1 MRDFEK
7 TTSTR
12 YTILYTMA
20 TDNSNEEESSSV
32 VETESS
38 GTADSATSN
47 EENPVESQGNFET
60 GSENTETLYLTITQN
75 EIGVTDVSIQ
85 LVVGEGK
92 DKAAAQ
98 ETANEVA
105 EQLKTQLQN
114 ENANWDAISTATE
127 NPPEVLKQVIA
138 AAEDYLGQKVDGVA
152 AIEIPKSTPIVDAP
166 QKQKELPYFL
176 LIGLIGVVLGAA
188 LLKLAEKL
196 LSPKNPPVIKNVAPE
211 KIEVTSV
218 SKAVEPEHTQMEVK
232 PESRQ
237 IPSISALHNIGARP
251 GQQDSFGFEPIP
263 GGMIAVV
270 ADGMG
275 GLADGDKVSQLIVRS
290 MMTEV
295 KNLSRGNNQ
304 YCLYE
309 LASRANRA
317 VLSMLGPNKIYQCGS
332 TLISVIVQDNWMQWL
347 SIGDSRIYLYRAGR
361 LMQLN
366 REHTL
371 KYEMLVDV
379 ANSRRSVA
387 EVRQNPK
394 GKGLTSFIGM
404 GELKYVD
411 GSPHPVQVQPGDR
424 VLLMSDGVFNT
435 LPEAEIESILAQEPE
450 APKAT
455 ALMEQRVLEH
465 KSPKQDNFTAIL
477 LNI

>member
-7 TTSTR
+7 TTSTQ
-12 YTILYTMA
+12 YTICYTMA
-20 TDNSNEEESSSV
+20 AADSSGEGASSSA
-32 VETESS
+32 ETGTGDIAASAIS
-38 GTADSATSN
+38 GEEKPADSQEGLEA
-47 EENPVESQGNFET
+47 
-60 GSENTETLYLTITQN
+60 GSENTETLYLTITRN
-75 EIGVTDVSIQ
+75 ETGVTDVSIR
-85 LVVGEGK
+85 LEGENK
-92 DKAAAQ
+92 EAAQ
-98 ETANEVA
+98 GTANAVA
-105 EQLKTQLQN
+105 EQLKTQLQRK
-114 ENANWDAISTATE
+114 NADWDAVSTATE
-127 NPPEVLKQVIA
+127 TPPEVLKQVIA
-138 AAEDYLGQKVDGVA
+138 AAEDYLGQKVDGAA
-152 AIEIPKSTPIVDAP
+152 AIEIPGAAPVMETPK
-166 QKQKELPYFL
+166 KQNQLPNL
-176 LIGLIGVVLGAA
+176 LLVGLIGVVLGAA
-188 LLKLAEKL
+188 LLKFVEKL
-196 LSPKNPPVIKNVAPE
+196 LAPKHPPVAKNAPPE
-211 KIEVTSV
+211 EIETTAV
-218 SKAVEPEHTQMEVK
+218 SKAVVLEQPQTEAGPEPSQA
-232 PESRQ
+232 PR
-237 IPSISALHNIGARP
+237 ISALHNIGARP
-251 GQQDSFGFEPIP
+251 GQQDSFGFEPVP
-263 GGMIAVV
+263 GGMLAVV

-275 GLADGDKVSQLIVRS
+275 GLADGDKVSQLIVHS

-295 KNLSRGNNQ
+295 KKLGRGSNQ

-317 VLSMLGPNKIYQCGS
+317 VLSMLGPSRIYQCGS
-332 TLISVIVQDNWMQWL
+332 TLISVLVQDDWMQWL

-387 EVRQNPK
+387 EVQQNPK

>member
-7 TTSTR
+7 TTSTQ
-12 YTILYTMA
+12 YTICYTMA
-20 TDNSNEEESSSV
+20 AADSSGEGASSSA
-32 VETESS
+32 ETGTGGIAASAIS
-38 GTADSATSN
+38 GEEKPADS
-47 EENPVESQGNFET
+47 QGELEA
-60 GSENTETLYLTITQN
+60 GSENTETLYLIITQN
-75 EIGVTDVSIQ
+75 ETGVTDVSIR
-85 LVVGEGK
+85 LEGENK
-92 DKAAAQ
+92 EAAQ
-98 ETANEVA
+98 ETANAVA
-105 EQLKTQLQN
+105 EQLKTQLQS
-114 ENANWDAISTATE
+114 ENADWDAISTATE
-127 NPPEVLKQVIA
+127 APPEVLKQVIA
-138 AAEDYLGQKVDGVA
+138 AAEDYLGQKVDGAA
-152 AIEIPKSTPIVDAP
+152 AIEIPSAAP
-166 QKQKELPYFL
+166 VMEAPKKQNQLPYL
-176 LIGLIGVVLGAA
+176 LLVGLVGIVLGAA
-188 LLKLAEKL
+188 LLKFVEKL
-196 LSPKNPPVIKNVAPE
+196 LAPKDPPVVKNAPPE
-211 KIEVTSV
+211 EIETTAV
-218 SKAVEPEHTQMEVK
+218 SKAVVLEQPQIEARPEPSQA
-232 PESRQ
+232 PR
-237 IPSISALHNIGARP
+237 ISALHNIGARP
-251 GQQDSFGFEPIP
+251 GQQDSFGFEPLP
-263 GGMIAVV
+263 GGMLAVV

-295 KNLSRGNNQ
+295 KNLGRGNNQ

-317 VLSMLGPNKIYQCGS
+317 VLSMLGPSRIYQCGT
-332 TLISVIVQDNWMQWL
+332 TLISVLVQDHWMQWL

-387 EVRQNPK
+387 EVQQNPK